1 MTYNYRDSSGQIGF
15 KTQADRDDYQ
25 RSFTSSDRSGAISS
39 LQDSPK
45 SVQQSGTQVKSS
57 SATYRNGLI
66 ELS

>member
-39 LQDSPK
+39 LQDSSK
-45 SVQQSGTQVKSS
+45 AVQQVGAQIKSS

>member
-1 MTYNYRDSSGQIGF
+1 MTYNYRDSSGQIGS

-25 RSFTSSDRSGAISS
+25 RSFADSDRSGAISS
-39 LQDSPK
+39 LQDASK
-45 SVQQSGTQVKSS
+45 AVQQSGTQVKSS